1 MTVTNLLEDV
11 RLYTNDVALLR
22 DVACNPLY
30 FSKLICEEN
39 GNAVGISLMRITSE
53 MTWVPLPT
61 ATKFEQCRAFKALLA
76 EQTAAAR
83 KFGINQAHVWTD
95 IDSSLMQH
103 LGFQERSEKSYILHF

>member
-30 FSKLICEEN
+30 FSKLICEED
-39 GNAVGISLMRITSE
+39 GRTIGISLMRITSE
-53 MTWVPLPT
+53 MTWVPLPA
-61 ATKFEQCRAFKALLA
+61 ATRHAQCRSFKVLLK